1 MVKTPNRPTVR
12 CKSQKKTGFKR
23 DIPFFWDYIL
33 EKKTLTS
40 LVDYSTSFPLT
51 GITFQNKDKYST
63 QYNYSILQLEYF
75 LLHNFTKQLG
85 SARTLLGFLR
95 NMLQLDR
102 PEAVSKYK
110 LIISISGIKLFVF
123 RV

>member
-12 CKSQKKTGFKR
+12 CKLWIK
-23 DIPFFWDYIL
+23 W

-40 LVDYSTSFPLT
+40 LVDYLTHFSLT

-75 LLHNFTKQLG
+75 FLTKLYNDSDLHTHRLDLLE
-85 SARTLLGFLR
+85 LLV
-95 NMLQLDR
+95 D
-102 PEAVSKYK
+102 VCCS
-110 LIISISGIKLFVF
+110 
-123 RV
+123 